1 MVELAPVA
9 PGPGDGGS
17 QISAATLSS
26 ALSALEIASSA
37 ALPRSPSPADSGI
50 NEAGTSQLLQVRAG
64 QPKQDANDAK
74 AEPCE
79 EHIKAAVRPGKY
91 AKAGAKPGLK
101 ARKEAARQ
109 SAARYASIIEY
120 FDATPYADA
129 RDQAVKE
136 AFINIFDFVDYQKG
150 GGPRFMSF
158 SGAEALSKYSI
169 ENNKVFPI
177 DWARE
182 SPMLSLL
189 LRKFSGAS

>member
-1 MVELAPVA
+1 M
-9 PGPGDGGS
+9 
-17 QISAATLSS
+17 
-26 ALSALEIASSA
+26 
-37 ALPRSPSPADSGI
+37 
-50 NEAGTSQLLQVRAG
+50 AG

-120 FDATPYADA
+120 FDATYESTQDKLAGWHLLCEHVGVDPGPSILEC
-129 RDQAVKE
+129 RKAVKE

-150 GGPRFMSF
+150 GGPRFTSF
-158 SGAEALSKYSI
+158 PGAKALSKYSI

>member
-1 MVELAPVA
+1 M
-9 PGPGDGGS
+9 
-17 QISAATLSS
+17 
-26 ALSALEIASSA
+26 
-37 ALPRSPSPADSGI
+37 
-50 NEAGTSQLLQVRAG
+50 AG

-120 FDATPYADA
+120 FDATYESTQDKLAGWHLLCEHVGVDPGPSILECRKVTQPAHIPYVLS
-129 RDQAVKE
+129 QPAVKE

-150 GGPRFMSF
+150 GGPRFTSF
-158 SGAEALSKYSI
+158 PGAKALSKYSI